1 MLKASA
7 HRHDRMGR
15 DESDS
20 GEGLPQ
26 SDARRR
32 VQGFSL
38 QQASLA
44 MTGTRLGAACPKPTE
59 RQPQSNL
66 IVYWPD
72 VTGKPART
80 LCGLLTPVP
89 LGNLCLDS
97 SPEVIAGE

>member
-1 MLKASA
+1 MRLLRCPFAMLRASA
-7 HRHDRMGR
+7 HRNDRMGR

-44 MTGTRLGAACPKPTE
+44 MTGTRLGAA
-59 RQPQSNL
+59 
-66 IVYWPD
+66 
-72 VTGKPART
+72 
-80 LCGLLTPVP
+80 
-89 LGNLCLDS
+89 
-97 SPEVIAGE
+97 SPSRRSASHKAI